1 MGYIFT
7 LRDYIRMVYAEAVKD
22 PAAWG
27 VDIPT
32 AYYVD
37 EKGIQGIS
45 CSSPLSNQKH
55 LGLERD
61 SYLSL

>member
-1 MGYIFT
+1 
-7 LRDYIRMVYAEAVKD
+7 MVYAEALKD
-22 PAAWG
+22 SAAWRI
-27 VDIPT
+27 DIPT

-37 EKGIQGIS
+37 EKGIQSIS

-61 SYLSL
+61 AYLSL